1 MVIYKNFC
9 TSCSGL
15 YEYNRLSKTGRQKI
29 LRLLFIFQTLI
40 AAISWL
46 AWFIAAQD
54 STLGYF
60 VQKSFFLPVPLEQV
74 KNQVVNNF
82 SLAEFPSWLICL
94 NDLHIPS
101 GYQVLNHLS
110 MLVFVIIYG
119 FIFFKTLFPDFN
131 FPQFK
136 PFTEKQIQPKND
148 PSWLIAIAFISTLML
163 PANSSDI
170 FGYISF
176 GEEIVQYH
184 QNPYSEILAN
194 IENWRL
200 DPLLGNKRWEY
211 NPSPYGPVFTLICK
225 FFVSISWNN
234 LWLSFFIFKIFNF
247 ICYLLLIY
255 IFHYTLK
262 YFPTAGTSDSSK
274 VWYLVALNPLLIIQG
289 LWNGHN
295 DLLLAVLAF
304 ASVFFTVKALSSEEN
319 AEIIDGKQSRVLLKF
334 LKPKYLGFNLAICLL
349 ILSVLIKYITI
360 ILIPLLLLWIWK
372 RERYIP
378 YYGLITGIL
387 CFYFSSQY
395 FNLFNIDYTE
405 ISNNATLFHKSLF
418 DVINTV
424 FKLITKKQDHENDE
438 NVEIQVCKQSLD
450 LDFLK
455 SLSLVYAVLLLII
468 SPKFH
473 SWYLISLLP
482 FAAISHPRLCF
493 ALSLGHLL
501 SITFIDQAH
510 VLNYLLMTVVPV
522 AQTYFYD
529 PRSRSNSKVGV

>member
-1 MVIYKNFC
+1 M
-9 TSCSGL
+9 
-15 YEYNRLSKTGRQKI
+15 
-29 LRLLFIFQTLI
+29 
-40 AAISWL
+40 
-46 AWFIAAQD
+46 
-54 STLGYF
+54 
-60 VQKSFFLPVPLEQV
+60 PVSLEQV

-82 SLAEFPSWLICL
+82 SLVEFPSWLICL

-119 FIFFKTLFPDFN
+119 FIFFKTVFPDFN
-131 FPQFK
+131 SPKFK
-136 PFTEKQIQPKND
+136 SFTEKQTQSQND
-148 PSWLIAIAFISTLML
+148 LSWLIAIAFISTLML

-176 GEEIVQYH
+176 GEQIVHYD

-200 DPLLGNKRWEY
+200 DPLLGNMRWEY

-262 YFPTAGTSDSSK
+262 YFLREGTVSELQFLPFRQQCPAGTSDSSR

-304 ASVFFTVKALSSEEN
+304 ASVFFIVKAFSLKENSS
-319 AEIIDGKQSRVLLKF
+319 AEIVDGKQSRVLFKF

-360 ILIPLLLLWIWK
+360 ILIPLMLLWIWK

-395 FNLFNIDYTE
+395 FNLFKIDYTE

-424 FKLITKKQDHENDE
+424 FKLITKTDLPKSA
-438 NVEIQVCKQSLD
+438 VLISLAAYALFYAYIFFKLFCKQSLD
-450 LDFLK
+450 LDFIK
-455 SLSLVYAVLLLII
+455 SLSVVYAVLLLII

-482 FAAISHPRLCF
+482 FTAISHPGLCF

-510 VLNYLLMTVVPV
+510 VLNYLLMTVLPV
-522 AQTYFYD
+522 
-529 PRSRSNSKVGV
+529 VGYWIYKKA

>member
-1 MVIYKNFC
+1 
-9 TSCSGL
+9 
-15 YEYNRLSKTGRQKI
+15 
-29 LRLLFIFQTLI
+29 
-40 AAISWL
+40 
-46 AWFIAAQD
+46 
-54 STLGYF
+54 
-60 VQKSFFLPVPLEQV
+60 
-74 KNQVVNNF
+74 
-82 SLAEFPSWLICL
+82 
-94 NDLHIPS
+94 
-101 GYQVLNHLS
+101 

-119 FIFFKTLFPDFN
+119 FIFFKTVFPDFN
-131 FPQFK
+131 SPKFK
-136 PFTEKQIQPKND
+136 SFTEKQTQSQND
-148 PSWLIAIAFISTLML
+148 LSWLIAIAFISTLML

-176 GEEIVQYH
+176 GEQIVHYD

-200 DPLLGNKRWEY
+200 DPLLGNMRWEY
-211 NPSPYGPVFTLICK
+211 NPSPYGPIFTLICK

-255 IFHYTLK
+255 IFHHTLK
-262 YFPTAGTSDSSK
+262 YFPTVHFGHSFSQEIKIWNTDR

-304 ASVFFTVKALSSEEN
+304 VSVFFTVKSFSS
-319 AEIIDGKQSRVLLKF
+319 AETVDGEQSHVLFKF

-378 YYGLITGIL
+378 YYGLVTGIL

-424 FKLITKKQDHENDE
+424 FKVITKTDLPKSALL
-438 NVEIQVCKQSLD
+438 ISLAAYALFYAYIFFKLFFSKQSLD

-455 SLSLVYAVLLLII
+455 SLSVVYAVLLLII

-482 FAAISHPRLCF
+482 FAAISHPRCCF

-510 VLNYLLMTVVPV
+510 VLNYLLMTVLPV

-529 PRSRSNSKVGV
+529 SYLRRS

>member
-1 MVIYKNFC
+1 M
-9 TSCSGL
+9 
-15 YEYNRLSKTGRQKI
+15 
-29 LRLLFIFQTLI
+29 
-40 AAISWL
+40 
-46 AWFIAAQD
+46 
-54 STLGYF
+54 
-60 VQKSFFLPVPLEQV
+60 PVPLEQV

-82 SLAEFPSWLICL
+82 SLVEFPSWLICL

-119 FIFFKTLFPDFN
+119 FIFFETVFPDFN
-131 FPQFK
+131 FPKFK
-136 PFTEKQIQPKND
+136 SFTEKQTQSQND
-148 PSWLIAIAFISTLML
+148 LSWLIAIAFISTLML

-176 GEEIVQYH
+176 GEQIVHYD

-200 DPLLGNKRWEY
+200 DPLLGNMRWEY

-225 FFVSISWNN
+225 FFVSISWNS

-255 IFHYTLK
+255 IFHHTLK
-262 YFPTAGTSDSSK
+262 YFPTVHFGHSFSQETKIWNTDR

-304 ASVFFTVKALSSEEN
+304 VSVFFTVKAFSS
-319 AEIIDGKQSRVLLKF
+319 AETVDGEQSHLVFKF
-334 LKPKYLGFNLAICLL
+334 LKSKHLSLNLAICLL

-378 YYGLITGIL
+378 YYGLVTGIL

-424 FKLITKKQDHENDE
+424 FKVITKTDLPKSA
-438 NVEIQVCKQSLD
+438 VLISLAAYALFYAYIFFKLFFSKQSLD

-455 SLSLVYAVLLLII
+455 SLSVVYAVLLLII

-482 FAAISHPRLCF
+482 FAAISHPRCCF

-510 VLNYLLMTVVPV
+510 VLNYLLMTVLPV

-529 PRSRSNSKVGV
+529 SYLRRS

>member
-1 MVIYKNFC
+1 
-9 TSCSGL
+9 
-15 YEYNRLSKTGRQKI
+15 
-29 LRLLFIFQTLI
+29 
-40 AAISWL
+40 
-46 AWFIAAQD
+46 
-54 STLGYF
+54 
-60 VQKSFFLPVPLEQV
+60 
-74 KNQVVNNF
+74 
-82 SLAEFPSWLICL
+82 
-94 NDLHIPS
+94 
-101 GYQVLNHLS
+101 

-119 FIFFKTLFPDFN
+119 FIFFKTVFPDFN
-131 FPQFK
+131 FPRITS
-136 PFTEKQIQPKND
+136 FTEKQIQSKND
-148 PSWLIAIAFISTLML
+148 LPWLIAIAFISTLML

-176 GEEIVQYH
+176 GEQIVHYD

-200 DPLLGNKRWEY
+200 DPLLGNMRWEY

-225 FFVSISWNN
+225 FFVSLSWNN

-255 IFHYTLK
+255 IFHHTLK
-262 YFPTAGTSDSSK
+262 YFLREGIADSSQETK
-274 VWYLVALNPLLIIQG
+274 IWNADRVWHLVALNPLLIIQG

-304 ASVFFTVKALSSEEN
+304 ASVFFTIKAFSLKENSS
-319 AEIIDGKQSRVLLKF
+319 AEIVDGEQSHLVFKF
-334 LKPKYLGFNLAICLL
+334 LKPKYLGINLAICLL

-424 FKLITKKQDHENDE
+424 FKLITKTDLPKSA
-438 NVEIQVCKQSLD
+438 VLISLAAYALFYAYIFFKLFFSKQSLD

-455 SLSLVYAVLLLII
+455 SLSVVYAVLLLII

-482 FAAISHPRLCF
+482 FAAISHPRCCF

-529 PRSRSNSKVGV
+529 SYLRRN

>member
-1 MVIYKNFC
+1 
-9 TSCSGL
+9 
-15 YEYNRLSKTGRQKI
+15 
-29 LRLLFIFQTLI
+29 
-40 AAISWL
+40 
-46 AWFIAAQD
+46 
-54 STLGYF
+54 
-60 VQKSFFLPVPLEQV
+60 LPVPLEQV
-74 KNQVVNNF
+74 TNQVVNSF

-94 NDLHIPS
+94 NDLHVPS

-119 FIFFKTLFPDFN
+119 FIFFKTVFPDFN
-131 FPQFK
+131 FLRITS
-136 PFTEKQIQPKND
+136 FTEKQTPSQND
-148 PSWLIAIAFISTLML
+148 LFWLIGIAFISTLML

-176 GEEIVQYH
+176 GEQIVHYD

-194 IENWRL
+194 IENCRL
-200 DPLLGNKRWEY
+200 DPLLGNMRWEY
-211 NPSPYGPVFTLICK
+211 NPSPYGPIFTLICK
-225 FFVSISWNN
+225 FFVNLSWNN

-255 IFHYTLK
+255 IFHHTLK
-262 YFPTAGTSDSSK
+262 YFPTVHCGHSSSSVLNLHIQQQCPAGTSDSAQK
-274 VWYLVALNPLLIIQG
+274 IMIWNTDRVWYLVALNPLLIIQG

-295 DLLLAVLAF
+295 DLLLAILAF
-304 ASVFFTVKALSSEEN
+304 APVFFTVKALSSEEN
-319 AEIIDGKQSRVLLKF
+319 AETVDGKQPHVLFKF
-334 LKPKYLGFNLAICLL
+334 LKPKYLSFNLAICLL

-378 YYGLITGIL
+378 YYGLITGIF

-424 FKLITKKQDHENDE
+424 FKLITKADLPKSAVLISLAAYALFYAYIFFKLFFSKTGKKQDHEDDE
-438 NVEIQVCKQSLD
+438 NAKIGVSEQSLD
-450 LDFLK
+450 ISFLK

-482 FAAISHPRLCF
+482 FAAISHPRWCF

-510 VLNYLLMTVVPV
+510 ILNYLLMTVLPV

-529 PRSRSNSKVGV
+529 SYLRRNYF

>member
-1 MVIYKNFC
+1 M
-9 TSCSGL
+9 
-15 YEYNRLSKTGRQKI
+15 
-29 LRLLFIFQTLI
+29 
-40 AAISWL
+40 
-46 AWFIAAQD
+46 
-54 STLGYF
+54 
-60 VQKSFFLPVPLEQV
+60 
-74 KNQVVNNF
+74 
-82 SLAEFPSWLICL
+82 
-94 NDLHIPS
+94 
-101 GYQVLNHLS
+101 NHLA

-119 FIFFKTLFPDFN
+119 FIFFKTIFPDFN
-131 FPQFK
+131 FPKFTS
-136 PFTEKQIQPKND
+136 FTEKQTASQND
-148 PSWLIAIAFISTLML
+148 LACLIAIAFISTLML

-176 GEEIVQYH
+176 GEQIVQYH

-200 DPLLGNKRWEY
+200 DPLLGNMRWEY

-234 LWLSFFIFKIFNF
+234 LWFSFFIFKIFNF

-255 IFHYTLK
+255 IFHHTLQ
-262 YFPTAGTSDSSK
+262 YFPTLHYGHYSSSALNPHAQEEYPMGTSDSSR
-274 VWYLVALNPLLIIQG
+274 VWYLLALNPLLIIQG

-304 ASVFFTVKALSSEEN
+304 APVFFTVKAFQKKVSPAGASLRIAQSS
-319 AEIIDGKQSRVLLKF
+319 IVQWILKF
-334 LKPKYLGFNLAICLL
+334 FEPKYLSLNLAICLL
-349 ILSVLIKYITI
+349 ILSVLVKYITI

-424 FKLITKKQDHENDE
+424 FKLITKTDLPKSAVLVSLAAYALFYAYIFFKLLFSETRRNEDLKDHNNAENGVFE
-438 NVEIQVCKQSLD
+438 QSID

-455 SLSLVYAVLLLII
+455 SLSVIYAVLLLII

-482 FAAISHPRLCF
+482 FAAISHPRCCF

-510 VLNYLLMTVVPV
+510 ILNYLLMTVLPV
-522 AQTYFYD
+522 VGLSLLK
-529 PRSRSNSKVGV
+529 PREIKSI

>member
-1 MVIYKNFC
+1 M
-9 TSCSGL
+9 
-15 YEYNRLSKTGRQKI
+15 
-29 LRLLFIFQTLI
+29 
-40 AAISWL
+40 
-46 AWFIAAQD
+46 
-54 STLGYF
+54 
-60 VQKSFFLPVPLEQV
+60 PVPLEQV

-82 SLAEFPSWLICL
+82 SLVEFPSWLICL

-119 FIFFKTLFPDFN
+119 FIFFKTVFPDFN
-131 FPQFK
+131 SPKFK
-136 PFTEKQIQPKND
+136 SFTEKQTQSRND
-148 PSWLIAIAFISTLML
+148 LSWLIAIAFISTLML

-176 GEEIVQYH
+176 GEQIVHYD

-200 DPLLGNKRWEY
+200 DPLLGNMRWEY

-255 IFHYTLK
+255 IFHHTLK
-262 YFPTAGTSDSSK
+262 YFSTVHFGHSFSQETKIWNTDR

-304 ASVFFTVKALSSEEN
+304 VSVFFTVKAFSS
-319 AEIIDGKQSRVLLKF
+319 AETVDGEQSHVLFKF
-334 LKPKYLGFNLAICLL
+334 LKPKYLGFNLAVCLL

-378 YYGLITGIL
+378 YYGLVTGIL

-424 FKLITKKQDHENDE
+424 FKVITKTDLPKSA
-438 NVEIQVCKQSLD
+438 VLISLAAYALFYAYIFFKLFFSKQSLD

-455 SLSLVYAVLLLII
+455 SLSVAYAVLLLII

-482 FAAISHPRLCF
+482 FAAISHPRCCF

-510 VLNYLLMTVVPV
+510 VLNYLLMTVLPV

-529 PRSRSNSKVGV
+529 SYLRRS

>member
-1 MVIYKNFC
+1 
-9 TSCSGL
+9 
-15 YEYNRLSKTGRQKI
+15 
-29 LRLLFIFQTLI
+29 
-40 AAISWL
+40 
-46 AWFIAAQD
+46 
-54 STLGYF
+54 
-60 VQKSFFLPVPLEQV
+60 
-74 KNQVVNNF
+74 
-82 SLAEFPSWLICL
+82 
-94 NDLHIPS
+94 
-101 GYQVLNHLS
+101 

-119 FIFFKTLFPDFN
+119 FIFFKTVFPDFN
-131 FPQFK
+131 FPKFK
-136 PFTEKQIQPKND
+136 SFTEKQTPSQND
-148 PSWLIAIAFISTLML
+148 LSWLIAIAFISTLML

-176 GEEIVQYH
+176 GEQIVHYH

-200 DPLLGNKRWEY
+200 DPLLGNMRWEY

-255 IFHYTLK
+255 IFHHTLK
-262 YFPTAGTSDSSK
+262 YFPTVHFGHSFSQEIKIWNTDR

-304 ASVFFTVKALSSEEN
+304 VSVFFTVKSFSSVETV
-319 AEIIDGKQSRVLLKF
+319 DGEQSHVLFKF

-424 FKLITKKQDHENDE
+424 FKLITKTDLPKSAVLISLAAYALFYAYIFFKLFFSKNA
-438 NVEIQVCKQSLD
+438 EIGVCKQSLD

-482 FAAISHPRLCF
+482 FAAISHPRCCF

-510 VLNYLLMTVVPV
+510 VLNYLLMTVLPV

-529 PRSRSNSKVGV
+529 SYLRRS

>member
-1 MVIYKNFC
+1 
-9 TSCSGL
+9 
-15 YEYNRLSKTGRQKI
+15 
-29 LRLLFIFQTLI
+29 
-40 AAISWL
+40 
-46 AWFIAAQD
+46 
-54 STLGYF
+54 
-60 VQKSFFLPVPLEQV
+60 
-74 KNQVVNNF
+74 
-82 SLAEFPSWLICL
+82 
-94 NDLHIPS
+94 
-101 GYQVLNHLS
+101 

-119 FIFFKTLFPDFN
+119 FIFFKTVFPDFN
-131 FPQFK
+131 FLRITS
-136 PFTEKQIQPKND
+136 FTEKQTPSQND
-148 PSWLIAIAFISTLML
+148 LFWLIGIAFISTLML

-176 GEEIVQYH
+176 GEQIVHYD

-194 IENWRL
+194 IENCRL
-200 DPLLGNKRWEY
+200 DPLLGNMRWEY
-211 NPSPYGPVFTLICK
+211 NPSPYGPIFTLICK
-225 FFVSISWNN
+225 FFVNLSWNN

-255 IFHYTLK
+255 IFHHTLK
-262 YFPTAGTSDSSK
+262 YFPTVHCGHSSSSVLNLHIQQQCPAGTSDSAQK
-274 VWYLVALNPLLIIQG
+274 IMIWNTDRVWYLVALNPLLIIQG

-295 DLLLAVLAF
+295 DLLLAILAF
-304 ASVFFTVKALSSEEN
+304 APVFFTVKALSSEEN
-319 AEIIDGKQSRVLLKF
+319 AETVDGKQPHVLFKF
-334 LKPKYLGFNLAICLL
+334 LKPKYLSFNLAICLL

-378 YYGLITGIL
+378 YYGLITGIF

-424 FKLITKKQDHENDE
+424 FKLITKADLPKSAVLISLAAYALFYAYIFFKLFFSKTGKKQDHEDDE
-438 NVEIQVCKQSLD
+438 NAKIGVSEQSLD
-450 LDFLK
+450 ISFLK

-482 FAAISHPRLCF
+482 FAAISHPRWCF

-510 VLNYLLMTVVPV
+510 ILNYLLMTVLPV

-529 PRSRSNSKVGV
+529 SYLRRNYF

>member
-1 MVIYKNFC
+1 
-9 TSCSGL
+9 
-15 YEYNRLSKTGRQKI
+15 
-29 LRLLFIFQTLI
+29 
-40 AAISWL
+40 
-46 AWFIAAQD
+46 
-54 STLGYF
+54 
-60 VQKSFFLPVPLEQV
+60 
-74 KNQVVNNF
+74 
-82 SLAEFPSWLICL
+82 
-94 NDLHIPS
+94 
-101 GYQVLNHLS
+101 

-119 FIFFKTLFPDFN
+119 FIFFKTVFPDFN
-131 FPQFK
+131 FPKFK
-136 PFTEKQIQPKND
+136 FFTEKQTPSQND
-148 PSWLIAIAFISTLML
+148 LPWLIAIAFISTLML

-176 GEEIVQYH
+176 GEQIVHYD

-200 DPLLGNKRWEY
+200 DPLLGNMRWEY

-255 IFHYTLK
+255 IFHHTLK
-262 YFPTAGTSDSSK
+262 YFPTAGTFDSSR

-304 ASVFFTVKALSSEEN
+304 APVFFTIKAFSLKENSS
-319 AEIIDGKQSRVLLKF
+319 AETVDGKESYLVLKF

-424 FKLITKKQDHENDE
+424 FKLITQTDLAKSA
-438 NVEIQVCKQSLD
+438 VLISLAAYALFYAYIFFKLFFSKTGQKSD

-455 SLSLVYAVLLLII
+455 SLSVVYAVLLLII

-482 FAAISHPRLCF
+482 FAAISHPSLCF

-510 VLNYLLMTVVPV
+510 VLNYLLMTVLPV
-522 AQTYFYD
+522 VGLSLFK
-529 PRSRSNSKVGV
+529 PREIKSV

>member
-1 MVIYKNFC
+1 M
-9 TSCSGL
+9 
-15 YEYNRLSKTGRQKI
+15 
-29 LRLLFIFQTLI
+29 
-40 AAISWL
+40 
-46 AWFIAAQD
+46 
-54 STLGYF
+54 
-60 VQKSFFLPVPLEQV
+60 PVPLEQV

-82 SLAEFPSWLICL
+82 SLVEFPSWLICL

-119 FIFFKTLFPDFN
+119 FIFFKTVFPDFN
-131 FPQFK
+131 FPEFK
-136 PFTEKQIQPKND
+136 SFTQKQTLSQND
-148 PSWLIAIAFISTLML
+148 LPWLIAIAFISTLML

-176 GEEIVQYH
+176 GEQIVHYH

-200 DPLLGNKRWEY
+200 DPLLGNMRWEY

-225 FFVSISWNN
+225 FFVGISWNN
-234 LWLSFFIFKIFNF
+234 LWLSFFIFKAFNF

-262 YFPTAGTSDSSK
+262 YFLREGTVSELQFLPFRQQCPAGTADSSR

-304 ASVFFTVKALSSEEN
+304 ASVFFTVKALSSAEN
-319 AEIIDGKQSRVLLKF
+319 AEIVDGKQSRVLFKF
-334 LKPKYLGFNLAICLL
+334 LKAKYLSFNLAICLL
-349 ILSVLIKYITI
+349 ILSVLVKYITI

-424 FKLITKKQDHENDE
+424 FKLITKTDLPKSAVLISLAAYALFYAYIFFKLFFSKTGKKQDQENDE
-438 NVEIQVCKQSLD
+438 NAKIGVWEQSLD

-455 SLSLVYAVLLLII
+455 SLSVVYAVLLLII

-482 FAAISHPRLCF
+482 FAAISHPRCCF

-510 VLNYLLMTVVPV
+510 VLNYLLMTVLPV
-522 AQTYFYD
+522 AQSYFYD
-529 PRSRSNSKVGV
+529 SHSLSNSKVGV

>member
-1 MVIYKNFC
+1 
-9 TSCSGL
+9 
-15 YEYNRLSKTGRQKI
+15 
-29 LRLLFIFQTLI
+29 
-40 AAISWL
+40 
-46 AWFIAAQD
+46 
-54 STLGYF
+54 
-60 VQKSFFLPVPLEQV
+60 
-74 KNQVVNNF
+74 
-82 SLAEFPSWLICL
+82 
-94 NDLHIPS
+94 
-101 GYQVLNHLS
+101 

-119 FIFFKTLFPDFN
+119 FIFFKTVFPDFN
-131 FPQFK
+131 FPKFK
-136 PFTEKQIQPKND
+136 SFTEKQTPSQND
-148 PSWLIAIAFISTLML
+148 LSWLIAIAFISTLML

-176 GEEIVQYH
+176 GEQIVHYH

-200 DPLLGNKRWEY
+200 DPLLGNMRWEY

-225 FFVSISWNN
+225 FFVNISWNS

-255 IFHYTLK
+255 ILHHTLK
-262 YFPTAGTSDSSK
+262 YFLQGGTADSVQETK
-274 VWYLVALNPLLIIQG
+274 IWNTDRVLYLVASNPLLIIQG

-304 ASVFFTVKALSSEEN
+304 ASVFFTVQALSS
-319 AEIIDGKQSRVLLKF
+319 AETIDSKQSRVLFKF
-334 LKPKYLGFNLAICLL
+334 FKAKYLGLNLAIFLL

-372 RERYIP
+372 RKRYIP

-424 FKLITKKQDHENDE
+424 FKLITKTDLPKSA
-438 NVEIQVCKQSLD
+438 VLISLAAYALFYAYIFFKLFCKQSLD
-450 LDFLK
+450 LDFIK
-455 SLSLVYAVLLLII
+455 NLSLVYAVLLLII

-482 FAAISHPRLCF
+482 FAAISHPSLCF

-510 VLNYLLMTVVPV
+510 VLNYLLMTVLPV

-529 PRSRSNSKVGV
+529 PHSRSNSKVGV

>member
-1 MVIYKNFC
+1 
-9 TSCSGL
+9 
-15 YEYNRLSKTGRQKI
+15 
-29 LRLLFIFQTLI
+29 
-40 AAISWL
+40 
-46 AWFIAAQD
+46 
-54 STLGYF
+54 
-60 VQKSFFLPVPLEQV
+60 
-74 KNQVVNNF
+74 
-82 SLAEFPSWLICL
+82 
-94 NDLHIPS
+94 
-101 GYQVLNHLS
+101 

-119 FIFFKTLFPDFN
+119 FIFFKTLFPNFN
-131 FPQFK
+131 FPRITS
-136 PFTEKQIQPKND
+136 FTEKQIQSKND
-148 PSWLIAIAFISTLML
+148 LPWLIAIAFISTLML

-176 GEEIVQYH
+176 GEQIVHYD

-200 DPLLGNKRWEY
+200 DPLLGNMRWEY

-255 IFHYTLK
+255 IFHHTLK
-262 YFPTAGTSDSSK
+262 YFLREGIADSSQETK
-274 VWYLVALNPLLIIQG
+274 IWNADRVWHLVALNPLLIIQG

-295 DLLLAVLAF
+295 DLLLAALCF
-304 ASVFFTVKALSSEEN
+304 TSVFFTVKALSSEEN
-319 AEIIDGKQSRVLLKF
+319 AETVDGKQSRVLFKF
-334 LKPKYLGFNLAICLL
+334 LKPKYLSFNLAICLL
-349 ILSVLIKYITI
+349 ILSFLIKYITI

-372 RERYIP
+372 RARYIP

-424 FKLITKKQDHENDE
+424 FKLITKTDLPKSA
-438 NVEIQVCKQSLD
+438 VLISLAAYALFYAYIFFKLFCKQSLD

-482 FAAISHPRLCF
+482 FAAISHPSLCF

-510 VLNYLLMTVVPV
+510 VLNYLLMTVLPV
-522 AQTYFYD
+522 
-529 PRSRSNSKVGV
+529 VGVCLLRRSF

>member
-1 MVIYKNFC
+1 
-9 TSCSGL
+9 
-15 YEYNRLSKTGRQKI
+15 
-29 LRLLFIFQTLI
+29 
-40 AAISWL
+40 
-46 AWFIAAQD
+46 
-54 STLGYF
+54 
-60 VQKSFFLPVPLEQV
+60 LPVPLEQV
-74 KNQVVNNF
+74 KNQIINNF

-119 FIFFKTLFPDFN
+119 FIFFKTVFPDFN
-131 FPQFK
+131 FPKFK
-136 PFTEKQIQPKND
+136 SFTEKQTPPQNNLP
-148 PSWLIAIAFISTLML
+148 WLIAIAFISTLML

-176 GEEIVQYH
+176 GEQIVHYD

-200 DPLLGNKRWEY
+200 DPLLGNMRWEY
-211 NPSPYGPVFTLICK
+211 NPSPYGPIFTLICK

-255 IFHYTLK
+255 IFHHTLK

-274 VWYLVALNPLLIIQG
+274 VWYLVASNPLLIIQG

-304 ASVFFTVKALSSEEN
+304 ASVFFTVQALSS
-319 AEIIDGKQSRVLLKF
+319 AETIDSKQSRVLFKF
-334 LKPKYLGFNLAICLL
+334 FKAKYLGLNLAIFLL

-372 RERYIP
+372 RKRYIP

-424 FKLITKKQDHENDE
+424 FKLITKTDLPKSAVLISLAAYALFYAYIFFKLFFSKTGKKQDHEDDE
-438 NVEIQVCKQSLD
+438 NAKIGVSEQSLD
-450 LDFLK
+450 ISFLK

-482 FAAISHPRLCF
+482 FAAISHPSLCF

-510 VLNYLLMTVVPV
+510 VLNYLLMTVLPV

-529 PRSRSNSKVGV
+529 SYLRRNYF

>member
-1 MVIYKNFC
+1 
-9 TSCSGL
+9 
-15 YEYNRLSKTGRQKI
+15 
-29 LRLLFIFQTLI
+29 
-40 AAISWL
+40 
-46 AWFIAAQD
+46 
-54 STLGYF
+54 
-60 VQKSFFLPVPLEQV
+60 
-74 KNQVVNNF
+74 
-82 SLAEFPSWLICL
+82 
-94 NDLHIPS
+94 
-101 GYQVLNHLS
+101 

-119 FIFFKTLFPDFN
+119 FIFFKTLFPNFN
-131 FPQFK
+131 FPRITS
-136 PFTEKQIQPKND
+136 FTEKQIQSKND
-148 PSWLIAIAFISTLML
+148 LPWLIAIAFISTLML

-176 GEEIVQYH
+176 GEQIVHYD

-200 DPLLGNKRWEY
+200 DPLLGNMRWEY

-255 IFHYTLK
+255 IFHHTLK
-262 YFPTAGTSDSSK
+262 YFLREGIADSSQETK
-274 VWYLVALNPLLIIQG
+274 IWNADRVWHLVALNPLLIIQG

-295 DLLLAVLAF
+295 DLLLAALCF
-304 ASVFFTVKALSSEEN
+304 TSVFFTVKALSSEEN
-319 AEIIDGKQSRVLLKF
+319 AETVDGKQSPVLFKF
-334 LKPKYLGFNLAICLL
+334 LKPKYLSFNLAICLL
-349 ILSVLIKYITI
+349 ILSFLIKYITI

-372 RERYIP
+372 RARYIP

-424 FKLITKKQDHENDE
+424 FKLITKTDLPKSAVLISLAAYALFYAYIFFKLFFSKTSKKEDHENDE

-482 FAAISHPRLCF
+482 FAAISHPSLCF

-510 VLNYLLMTVVPV
+510 VLNYLLMTVLPV
-522 AQTYFYD
+522 
-529 PRSRSNSKVGV
+529 VGVCLLRRSF

>member
-1 MVIYKNFC
+1 
-9 TSCSGL
+9 
-15 YEYNRLSKTGRQKI
+15 
-29 LRLLFIFQTLI
+29 
-40 AAISWL
+40 
-46 AWFIAAQD
+46 
-54 STLGYF
+54 
-60 VQKSFFLPVPLEQV
+60 
-74 KNQVVNNF
+74 
-82 SLAEFPSWLICL
+82 
-94 NDLHIPS
+94 
-101 GYQVLNHLS
+101 

-119 FIFFKTLFPDFN
+119 FIFFKTVFPDFN
-131 FPQFK
+131 FPKFK
-136 PFTEKQIQPKND
+136 SFTEKQTPSQND
-148 PSWLIAIAFISTLML
+148 LSWLIAIAFISTLML

-176 GEEIVQYH
+176 GEQIVHYH

-200 DPLLGNKRWEY
+200 DPLLGNMRWEY

-225 FFVSISWNN
+225 FFVNISWNS

-255 IFHYTLK
+255 IFHHTLK
-262 YFPTAGTSDSSK
+262 YFPTVHCGHSSSSALNLHVQQQCPAGTSDSAQK
-274 VWYLVALNPLLIIQG
+274 IMIWNTDRVWYLVALNPLLIIQG

-304 ASVFFTVKALSSEEN
+304 APVFFTIKAFSLKENLGEE
-319 AEIIDGKQSRVLLKF
+319 IVDGKQSHLVFKF
-334 LKPKYLGFNLAICLL
+334 LKPKYLGLNLAICLL

-372 RERYIP
+372 RARYIP

-424 FKLITKKQDHENDE
+424 FKLITKTDLAKSA
-438 NVEIQVCKQSLD
+438 VLISLAAYALFYAYIFFKLFFSKADKKSD

-455 SLSLVYAVLLLII
+455 SLSVVYAVLLLII

-482 FAAISHPRLCF
+482 FAAISHPSLCF

-510 VLNYLLMTVVPV
+510 VLNYLLMTVLPV
-522 AQTYFYD
+522 
-529 PRSRSNSKVGV
+529 VGVKLYRGK

>member
-1 MVIYKNFC
+1 
-9 TSCSGL
+9 
-15 YEYNRLSKTGRQKI
+15 
-29 LRLLFIFQTLI
+29 
-40 AAISWL
+40 
-46 AWFIAAQD
+46 
-54 STLGYF
+54 
-60 VQKSFFLPVPLEQV
+60 LPVPLEQV
-74 KNQVVNNF
+74 KNQVINNF

-119 FIFFKTLFPDFN
+119 FIFFKTVFPDFN
-131 FPQFK
+131 FPKFK
-136 PFTEKQIQPKND
+136 SFTEKQTPSQND
-148 PSWLIAIAFISTLML
+148 LSWLIAIAFISTLML

-176 GEEIVQYH
+176 GEQIVHYN

-200 DPLLGNKRWEY
+200 DPLLGNMRWEY

-255 IFHYTLK
+255 IFHHTLK

-304 ASVFFTVKALSSEEN
+304 APVFFTVKALSSEEN
-319 AEIIDGKQSRVLLKF
+319 AETVDGKQSRVLFKF
-334 LKPKYLGFNLAICLL
+334 LKPKYLGINLAICLL

-372 RERYIP
+372 RKRYIP
-378 YYGLITGIL
+378 YYGLITGVL

-424 FKLITKKQDHENDE
+424 FKLITKTDLPKSA
-438 NVEIQVCKQSLD
+438 VLISLAAYALFYAYIFFKLFFSKTDKKSD

-455 SLSLVYAVLLLII
+455 SLSVVYAVLLLII

-482 FAAISHPRLCF
+482 FAAISHPRWCF

-510 VLNYLLMTVVPV
+510 VLNYLLMTVLPV
-522 AQTYFYD
+522 GQTYFYD
-529 PRSRSNSKVGV
+529 SHLRRN

>member
-1 MVIYKNFC
+1 
-9 TSCSGL
+9 
-15 YEYNRLSKTGRQKI
+15 
-29 LRLLFIFQTLI
+29 LFIFQTLI

-54 STLGYF
+54 SKLGYF

-74 KNQVVNNF
+74 TNQVVNSFNPV
-82 SLAEFPSWLICL
+82 EFPSGLICL
-94 NDLHIPS
+94 NDLLIPS

-131 FPQFK
+131 FPKFK
-136 PFTEKQIQPKND
+136 FFTEKQTPSQND
-148 PSWLIAIAFISTLML
+148 LPWLIAIAFISVIML

-176 GEEIVQYH
+176 GKQIVHYD

-200 DPLLGNKRWEY
+200 DPLLGNMRWEY

-247 ICYLLLIY
+247 TCYLLLIY
-255 IFHYTLK
+255 IFHHTLK
-262 YFPTAGTSDSSK
+262 YFLRGGTADSVQETK
-274 VWYLVALNPLLIIQG
+274 IWNAYRVWHLVALNPLLITQG

-304 ASVFFTVKALSSEEN
+304 VPVFFIVKAFSSEEN
-319 AEIIDGKQSRVLLKF
+319 LNTEILDGEQSHLVFKF
-334 LKPKYLGFNLAICLL
+334 LKSKYLSLNLAICLL
-349 ILSVLIKYITI
+349 ILSVLVKYITI

-378 YYGLITGIL
+378 YYGLIAGVL

-424 FKLITKKQDHENDE
+424 FKLITKTDLPKSA
-438 NVEIQVCKQSLD
+438 VLISLATYALFYAYIFFKLFFSKTGQKSD

-455 SLSLVYAVLLLII
+455 SLSMVYAVLLLII

-510 VLNYLLMTVVPV
+510 VLNYLLMTVLPV

-529 PRSRSNSKVGV
+529 SYLRRN

>member
-1 MVIYKNFC
+1 
-9 TSCSGL
+9 
-15 YEYNRLSKTGRQKI
+15 
-29 LRLLFIFQTLI
+29 
-40 AAISWL
+40 
-46 AWFIAAQD
+46 
-54 STLGYF
+54 
-60 VQKSFFLPVPLEQV
+60 
-74 KNQVVNNF
+74 
-82 SLAEFPSWLICL
+82 
-94 NDLHIPS
+94 
-101 GYQVLNHLS
+101 

-136 PFTEKQIQPKND
+136 SFTDTEKQTPPQNNLP
-148 PSWLIAIAFISTLML
+148 WLIGIAFISTLML

-176 GEEIVQYH
+176 GEQIVNYH

-194 IENWRL
+194 IDNWRL
-200 DPLLGNKRWEY
+200 DPLLGNMRWEY
-211 NPSPYGPVFTLICK
+211 NPSPYGPIFTLICK

-234 LWLSFFIFKIFNF
+234 LWISFFIFKIFNF

-262 YFPTAGTSDSSK
+262 YFFRGGIADSSQETK
-274 VWYLVALNPLLIIQG
+274 IWNADRVLYLVALNPLLIIQG

-304 ASVFFTVKALSSEEN
+304 APVFFTVKALSSEEN
-319 AEIIDGKQSRVLLKF
+319 AEIIDGKQSRVLFKF

-395 FNLFNIDYTE
+395 FNLFKIDYTE

-424 FKLITKKQDHENDE
+424 FKVITKTDLPKSAVLISLAAYALFYAYIFFKLFFSKTSEKSEGTAPKQY
-438 NVEIQVCKQSLD
+438 LD
-450 LDFLK
+450 LHFLK

-510 VLNYLLMTVVPV
+510 VLNYLLMTVLPV

-529 PRSRSNSKVGV
+529 SHSLSNSNIS

>member
-1 MVIYKNFC
+1 
-9 TSCSGL
+9 
-15 YEYNRLSKTGRQKI
+15 
-29 LRLLFIFQTLI
+29 
-40 AAISWL
+40 
-46 AWFIAAQD
+46 
-54 STLGYF
+54 
-60 VQKSFFLPVPLEQV
+60 
-74 KNQVVNNF
+74 
-82 SLAEFPSWLICL
+82 
-94 NDLHIPS
+94 
-101 GYQVLNHLS
+101 

-119 FIFFKTLFPDFN
+119 FIFFKTLFPEFN
-131 FPQFK
+131 FPKFTS
-136 PFTEKQIQPKND
+136 FTEKQTPSQND
-148 PSWLIAIAFISTLML
+148 LSWLIAIAFISTLML

-176 GEEIVQYH
+176 GEQIVHYH

-200 DPLLGNKRWEY
+200 DPLLGNMRWEY

-255 IFHYTLK
+255 IFHHTLK
-262 YFPTAGTSDSSK
+262 YFPTVHCGHSSSSALNLHVQQQCPARTSDSSK

-304 ASVFFTVKALSSEEN
+304 APVFFTVKALSS
-319 AEIIDGKQSRVLLKF
+319 AETIDGKQSRVLFKF

-372 RERYIP
+372 RARYIP

-424 FKLITKKQDHENDE
+424 FKVITKTDLPKSA
-438 NVEIQVCKQSLD
+438 VLISLAAYALFYAYIFFKLFFSKADKKSD

-455 SLSLVYAVLLLII
+455 SLSVVYAVLLLII

-482 FAAISHPRLCF
+482 FAAISHPSLCF

-510 VLNYLLMTVVPV
+510 VLNYLLMTVLPV
-522 AQTYFYD
+522 AQACFYD
-529 PRSRSNSKVGV
+529 SHLRRN

>member
-1 MVIYKNFC
+1 M
-9 TSCSGL
+9 
-15 YEYNRLSKTGRQKI
+15 
-29 LRLLFIFQTLI
+29 
-40 AAISWL
+40 
-46 AWFIAAQD
+46 
-54 STLGYF
+54 
-60 VQKSFFLPVPLEQV
+60 PVSLEQV

-82 SLAEFPSWLICL
+82 SLVEFPSWLICL

-119 FIFFKTLFPDFN
+119 FIFFKTVFPDFN
-131 FPQFK
+131 FPKFK
-136 PFTEKQIQPKND
+136 SFTEKQTPSQND
-148 PSWLIAIAFISTLML
+148 LSWLIAIAFISTLML

-176 GEEIVQYH
+176 GEQIVHYH
-184 QNPYSEILAN
+184 QNPYSEILTS

-200 DPLLGNKRWEY
+200 DPLLGNMRWEY

-225 FFVSISWNN
+225 FFVSISWNS

-255 IFHYTLK
+255 IFHHTLK
-262 YFPTAGTSDSSK
+262 YFPTVHFGHSFSQETKIWNTDR
-274 VWYLVALNPLLIIQG
+274 VLYLVALNPLLIIQG

-304 ASVFFTVKALSSEEN
+304 ASVFFTVKAFSSEEN
-319 AEIIDGKQSRVLLKF
+319 AEIIDGEQSRVLFKF
-334 LKPKYLGFNLAICLL
+334 LKPKYLGINLAICLL

-378 YYGLITGIL
+378 YYGLITGVL

-424 FKLITKKQDHENDE
+424 FKLITKTDLPKSA
-438 NVEIQVCKQSLD
+438 VLISLAAYALFYAYIFFKLFFSKTDKKSD

-455 SLSLVYAVLLLII
+455 SLSVVYAVLLLII

-482 FAAISHPRLCF
+482 FAAISHPRCCF

-529 PRSRSNSKVGV
+529 SYLRRS

>member
-1 MVIYKNFC
+1 M
-9 TSCSGL
+9 
-15 YEYNRLSKTGRQKI
+15 
-29 LRLLFIFQTLI
+29 FIFQTLI

-54 STLGYF
+54 SKLGYF
-60 VQKSFFLPVPLEQV
+60 VQKSFFLPIPLEQV
-74 KNQVVNNF
+74 KNQVVNSFNPV
-82 SLAEFPSWLICL
+82 EFPSGLICL
-94 NDLHIPS
+94 NDLLIPS

-131 FPQFK
+131 FPLSK
-136 PFTEKQIQPKND
+136 SFTEKQTPSQND
-148 PSWLIAIAFISTLML
+148 LPWLIAIAFISVIML

-176 GEEIVQYH
+176 GEQIVHYH
-184 QNPYSEILAN
+184 HNPYSEILAN

-200 DPLLGNKRWEY
+200 DPLLGNMRWEY

-255 IFHYTLK
+255 IFHNTLK
-262 YFPTAGTSDSSK
+262 YFLRGETADSSQETK
-274 VWYLVALNPLLIIQG
+274 IWNADRVWHLVALNPLLIIQG

-304 ASVFFTVKALSSEEN
+304 APVFFTIKAFSLKENSS
-319 AEIIDGKQSRVLLKF
+319 AEILDGKQSHLVFKF

-349 ILSVLIKYITI
+349 VLSVLIKYITI

-372 RERYIP
+372 RARYIP

-424 FKLITKKQDHENDE
+424 FKLITKTDLAKSA
-438 NVEIQVCKQSLD
+438 VLISLAAYALFYAYIFFKLFFSKADKKSD

-455 SLSLVYAVLLLII
+455 SLSVVYAVLLLII

-482 FAAISHPRLCF
+482 FAAISHPSLCF

-510 VLNYLLMTVVPV
+510 VLNYLLMTVLPV
-522 AQTYFYD
+522 
-529 PRSRSNSKVGV
+529 VGVSLLKSREIKLV

>member
-1 MVIYKNFC
+1 
-9 TSCSGL
+9 
-15 YEYNRLSKTGRQKI
+15 
-29 LRLLFIFQTLI
+29 
-40 AAISWL
+40 
-46 AWFIAAQD
+46 
-54 STLGYF
+54 
-60 VQKSFFLPVPLEQV
+60 
-74 KNQVVNNF
+74 
-82 SLAEFPSWLICL
+82 
-94 NDLHIPS
+94 
-101 GYQVLNHLS
+101 

-119 FIFFKTLFPDFN
+119 FIFFKTVFPDFN
-131 FPQFK
+131 FPKFK
-136 PFTEKQIQPKND
+136 SFTEKQTPSQND
-148 PSWLIAIAFISTLML
+148 LSWLIAIAFISTLML

-176 GEEIVQYH
+176 GEQIVHYN

-200 DPLLGNKRWEY
+200 DPLLGNMRWEY

-255 IFHYTLK
+255 IFHHTLK

-304 ASVFFTVKALSSEEN
+304 APVFFTVKALSSEEN
-319 AEIIDGKQSRVLLKF
+319 AETVDGEQSYLLFKF
-334 LKPKYLGFNLAICLL
+334 LKLKYLGFNLAICLL

-378 YYGLITGIL
+378 YYGLITGVL

-424 FKLITKKQDHENDE
+424 FKLITKTDLPRSAVLISLAAYALFYAYIFFKLFFSKNAKIGVWE
-438 NVEIQVCKQSLD
+438 QSLD

-455 SLSLVYAVLLLII
+455 NLSMVYAVLLLII

-482 FAAISHPRLCF
+482 FAAISHPRWCF

-529 PRSRSNSKVGV
+529 SHLRRN